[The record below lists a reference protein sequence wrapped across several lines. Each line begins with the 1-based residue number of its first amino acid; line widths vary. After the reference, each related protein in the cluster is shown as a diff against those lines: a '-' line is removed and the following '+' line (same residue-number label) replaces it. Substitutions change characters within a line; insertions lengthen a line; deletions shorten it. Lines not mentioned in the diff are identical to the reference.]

1 MSFPAD
7 ASGHGLRVTSPP
19 GQAPCQRPRLWA
31 RSRRPAGQSPREEAM
46 AVREPGARAD
56 AYVALLPCTV
66 RAEAALRGGVQM
78 WSDLGGGRCGR
89 TEDRQRCRRSPRD
102 VRHTIAGPAAAQ
114 DGLTGGTRRRDV
126 RGEADKWVPRVRTDE
141 KKCRNGPCFNI
152 R

>member
-1 MSFPAD
+1 
-7 ASGHGLRVTSPP
+7 
-19 GQAPCQRPRLWA
+19 
-31 RSRRPAGQSPREEAM
+31 M

-126 RGEADKWVPRVRTDE
+126 RGRLTSGSHMSGRT
-141 KKCRNGPCFNI
+141 KKQCRNGPCFNI